1 MLVFSLHLQRDI
13 RQPIDFSNLS
23 NLKYFIWN
31 WSKKDLMIR
40 YAQKILLFFPA
51 SELHLLTW
59 QVRQKAG
66 AQITKKLLGFV
77 APTQSSLRSVRYFCQ
92 TQLMPI
98 IQKILFLTQ
107 FFTFKCSDTRLI
119 DLAILHFFAPVCF
132 FPFKCRW
139 EKMKQLE
146 KTWEAS

>member
-1 MLVFSLHLQRDI
+1 
-13 RQPIDFSNLS
+13 
-23 NLKYFIWN
+23 
-31 WSKKDLMIR
+31 MIR
-40 YAQKILLFFPA
+40 YAQKILLFFPT
-51 SELHLLTW
+51 SKLHLLMW

-66 AQITKKLLGFV
+66 AQITKKLFGFV
-77 APTQSSLRSVRYFCQ
+77 APSQSSLRSVRYFCQ

-132 FPFKCRW
+132 FLLNAD
-139 EKMKQLE
+139 EKK
-146 KTWEAS
+146 